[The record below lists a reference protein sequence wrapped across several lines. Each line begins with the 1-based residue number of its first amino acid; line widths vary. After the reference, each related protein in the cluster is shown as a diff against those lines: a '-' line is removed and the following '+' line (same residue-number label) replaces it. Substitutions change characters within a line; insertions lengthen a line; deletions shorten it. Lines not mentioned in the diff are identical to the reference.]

1 MRITHAAALPLLAA
15 TTVLTA
21 PFMATP
27 PQGLP
32 PGHPPTQVA
41 PPPSTANSEDVA
53 TIDAIINAYYESIS
67 GAAGE
72 ARDWDRF
79 RSLFFPA
86 GHFVTTRTVGDAQVP
101 YILSPDEFILGN
113 RSYFEGGG
121 YFESEIFR
129 QVDSFGRVA
138 HVLSTYESRRIRDDA
153 PYSRGLNSI
162 QLLNTGDRWWIISI
176 MWDYERPNG
185 DTLPSKYLGSDGND
199 G

>member
-1 MRITHAAALPLLAA
+1 MRITHAAAVPLLAV

-21 PFMATP
+21 PLIADP
-27 PQGLP
+27 RQDLP
-32 PGHPPTQVA
+32 PGHPPTQVE
-41 PPPSTANSEDVA
+41 PPLSTANPEDVA
-53 TIDAIINAYYESIS
+53 TIDTIVNAYYETIS

-72 ARDWDRF
+72 ARNWDRF
-79 RSLFFPA
+79 RSLFFPL
-86 GHFVTTRTVGDAQVP
+86 GHFVTTRTVGDVQMP

-113 RSYFEGGG
+113 SSYFEGGG

-129 QVDSFGRVA
+129 QVDSFGRIA
-138 HVLSTYESRRIRDDA
+138 HVLTTYESRRNKDDA

-185 DTLPSKYLGSDGND
+185 DTLPSKYLGSGGND